1 MKYLLP
7 VLCAAA
13 FACAQQP
20 LTPLP
25 PPAAP
30 APPVAVANDTVVLTV
45 GDLKITKAQ
54 FEEIMSDNLS
64 DQQRAQAQTPA
75 GRRRIAESLAQ
86 ISALAQEAKVRKLDQ
101 KPKVQ
106 AQIKLQ
112 TEQVLASAAFQDL
125 AETTKLDDAMLQAY
139 YDAHKSEW
147 ETIKAKHILIRFHGS
162 QVPLKAGGKDL
173 TDAEALAKITEVRAK
188 IVAGAKFEDLAKAE
202 SDDNPALAGDL
213 QPFTKGKMA
222 PPFEKAAFEAK
233 VGEVTEPVKTQFGY
247 HIILVE
253 SHTTKTFDQAR
264 PEIEQKIKPQL
275 AQQALTD
282 LKKKTNIVYDENYFG
297 K

>member
-7 VLCAAA
+7 VLFAA

-20 LTPLP
+20 LTPLTP
-25 PPAAP
+25 PPTALPP
-30 APPVAVANDTVVLTV
+30 APVPNDTVVLTI

-54 FEEIMSDNLS
+54 FEAIVADNLN

-86 ISALAQEAKVRKLDQ
+86 ISALAQEARARKLDQ

-112 TEQVLASAAFQDL
+112 TEQVLASATFQDL
-125 AETTKLDDAMLQAY
+125 AESIKPDDAMLQAY
-139 YDAHKSEW
+139 YDAHKQEW
-147 ETIKAKHILIRFHGS
+147 DQIKAKHILIRFKGS
-162 QVPLKAGGKDL
+162 TVPIKPGAKDL
-173 TDAEALAKITEVRAK
+173 TEDEALAKITEIRTK
-188 IVAGAKFEDLAKAE
+188 IVAGAKFEDLARAE
-202 SDDNPALAGDL
+202 SDDNPTLAGDL
-213 QPFTKGKMA
+213 GPPFARGKMV
-222 PPFEKAAFEAK
+222 PQFEKAAFEAK
-233 VGEVTEPVKTQFGY
+233 IGELTEPVKTQYGY

-275 AQQALTD
+275 AQQALND
-282 LKKKTNIVYDENYFG
+282 LKKKANIVYDENYFG